1 MSEKE
6 TGSEIEN
13 STKIHVSYALG
24 SFFDDF
30 ILTCLGIMVFKF
42 YETEVFLPIL
52 FITIAVA
59 IYGLWNMINDPIAGH
74 ISDKSIEFMK
84 KRGKRFTWFLIASIP
99 CSLMFMLIF
108 LPPTESGIT
117 LFIWLLISLCIFDT
131 LFSFMMINWQRM
143 FPDKFRTQKE
153 RTKVGGIQIV
163 FSLIGLLLGMIL
175 PILFITTGAPGT
187 NIESYFFVGF
197 LVSVICIV
205 AVLLMLFG
213 MNEDKEM
220 IERTFRIVNIQDKK
234 ESFLPKLKFALKQ
247 KNFIAY
253 LMAYLAQTTVMV
265 LMLAS
270 VPYWTQYVV
279 NIDQFTVLIALF
291 AFLLASVCSAPF
303 WIKIARKYG
312 NRIGYMCGT
321 GGTAISL
328 IITMFIWSFP
338 LVIIGFILIG
348 FSMGATWSL
357 IYVQFSDVIDE
368 IVLRTGKREEGVYY
382 GFRTF
387 FGRLSIVIQAITFG
401 IIHSLTNFDP
411 TSSTQSIQAQWG
423 IIFGMF
429 AVPAVLYF
437 VGFLFMWK
445 VCDLTPDKVQDIKN
459 KLRELNL

>member
-1 MSEKE
+1 
-6 TGSEIEN
+6 
-13 STKIHVSYALG
+13 
-24 SFFDDF
+24 
-30 ILTCLGIMVFKF
+30 
-42 YETEVFLPIL
+42 
-52 FITIAVA
+52 
-59 IYGLWNMINDPIAGH
+59 
-74 ISDKSIEFMK
+74 
-84 KRGKRFTWFLIASIP
+84 
-99 CSLMFMLIF
+99 
-108 LPPTESGIT
+108 
-117 LFIWLLISLCIFDT
+117 
-131 LFSFMMINWQRM
+131 M